1 MPRAASAGAR
11 SRFQSFPWRAV
22 SSDTRS
28 RIASSVWPAPSP
40 SAERTGTPASSSSSR
55 PATRTMKNSSR
66 PCEKIAANFSR
77 SRSGRRSSSA
87 SSSTRAPNSTHDSSR
102 LRRREGAGSVAVA
115 IVGSYA
121 GTWCRTSVRH
131 LTPYG
136 EVVRRCPTEVGHLET
151 STVGTQRLDDEGLKP
166 GDQLL
171 RLREQRPRLEAAA
184 RDAALHVLH
193 EHAILRADLI
203 VECEVVGEPL
213 VVRVGTDE
221 VVEEAVGAV
230 RAARDDRA
238 DRQVRLPGHDVH
250 DRAGEQEVELAAGD
264 LALRIRGT
272 CVGARLNPGT
282 DAVLLRRAELAR
294 DPAARLEP
302 VGVGRDVEH
311 LREARVRDR
320 AVVALD
326 EVLPVARVLL
336 GLGPRV
342 EAERAHVDAV
352 GGEKVGK
359 LAEVVCERRGL
370 RIRVDEDERPPRVD
384 RHTDETEAGHVE
396 PELAIRA
403 GRASQRA
410 VEAVGPRV
418 VRALDRLAAR
428 VAVAE
433 DVPAVAADVD
443 EAAELVVPAAREQ
456 DGKRSGPGRRQLP
469 GLGDLVV
476 PGCVL
481 PRAREDSLLLEAE
494 DGRVRVPV
502 VWKRSDSG
510 DGRHRSQSTP
520 VEAADRLAPVDVRV
534 PLHATSQ
541 ICTLRAC
548 PTVSDSR
555 SWSAL
560 PASRSSRRSRRPP
573 PRRPLG
579 QLRPARRTT
588 PA

>member
-55 PATRTMKNSSR
+55 PA
-66 PCEKIAANFSR
+66 
-77 SRSGRRSSSA
+77 
-87 SSSTRAPNSTHDSSR
+87 PNSTHDSSR

-136 EVVRRCPTEVGHLET
+136 EMVRRCPTEVGHLET

-184 RDAALHVLH
+184 RHAALHVLH

-320 AVVALD
+320 AVVALE
-326 EVLPVARVLL
+326 EVLDADLPVARVLL

-359 LAEVVCERRGL
+359 LAEVVCERRGP

-396 PELAIRA
+396 PGLPIRA

-418 VRALDRLAAR
+418 VRA
-428 VAVAE
+428 
-433 DVPAVAADVD
+433 
-443 EAAELVVPAAREQ
+443 
-456 DGKRSGPGRRQLP
+456 
-469 GLGDLVV
+469 
-476 PGCVL
+476 
-481 PRAREDSLLLEAE
+481 
-494 DGRVRVPV
+494 
-502 VWKRSDSG
+502 
-510 DGRHRSQSTP
+510 
-520 VEAADRLAPVDVRV
+520 
-534 PLHATSQ
+534 
-541 ICTLRAC
+541 
-548 PTVSDSR
+548 
-555 SWSAL
+555 
-560 PASRSSRRSRRPP
+560 
-573 PRRPLG
+573 
-579 QLRPARRTT
+579 
-588 PA
+588 